1 MALRGLTDKLEKK
14 IKDKKARIGI
24 MGMGYVG
31 IPLGLEFAGTGFSVT
46 GFDKDSNRVKE
57 INSGKQVMKHIPAKS
72 MKEFVK
78 KNKGSATNKFSE
90 IGDMDCLIICVPT
103 PLDKHEQ
110 PDMSYIESA
119 SKEIGKNLRKGQLI
133 VLESTTYPG
142 TTREIVKPILEKS
155 KLKAG
160 KDFFLAYSPEREDP
174 GNKEFSVSAIPK
186 VMGGLTDDCLQLTS
200 DLYKNIVSETVEV
213 SSLETAEATKL
224 MENIFRGVNIAMV
237 NELKLVLSRMGVNIW
252 EVIDAA
258 KTKPFGFMAFY
269 PGPGMGGHCI
279 PIDPFYL
286 SWKAK
291 EYNTEAKFIELAGE
305 INRKMTENIAHRI
318 GKALND
324 DKKSIKGSKILI
336 VGVAYKKDIDDVRES
351 PALRIMDLLKY
362 KGGKINY
369 HDPYV
374 ESMDS
379 LKSLD
384 LTKDIIEEQDA
395 IVITTD
401 HTSIDY
407 TSLGKYAKLIVDTRN
422 IMATVKNPKARVIRA

>member
-1 MALRGLTDKLEKK
+1 MGGLIDELEKK
-14 IKDKKARIGI
+14 IKDKKAKIGI
-24 MGMGYVG
+24 IGMGYVG

-46 GFDKDSNRVKE
+46 GFDKDSARVKE

-78 KNKGSATNKFSE
+78 KNNGSSTTEFSE
-90 IGDMDCLIICVPT
+90 IRDMDCLIICVPT
-103 PLDKHEQ
+103 PLDEHEQ

-155 KLKAG
+155 KLEAG
-160 KDFFLAYSPEREDP
+160 EDFFLAYSPEREDP
-174 GNKEFSVSAIPK
+174 GNKEFSISAIPK
-186 VMGGLTDDCLQLTS
+186 VMGGLTDNCLRLTS
-200 DLYKNIVSETVEV
+200 NLYKNIVSETVEV

-224 MENIFRGVNIAMV
+224 MENIFRAVNIAMV
-237 NELKLVLSRMGVNIW
+237 NELKLIFSRMGINIW

-258 KTKPFGFMAFY
+258 KTKPFGFMPFY

-305 INRKMTENIAHRI
+305 INRKMTEHIAHRI
-318 GKALND
+318 GRALND
-324 DKKSIKGSKILI
+324 DKKSIRGSKILI
-336 VGVAYKKDIDDVRES
+336 VGVAYKKDIDDIRES
-351 PALRIMDLLKY
+351 PALRIMDLLKH
-362 KGGKINY
+362 KGAKITY
-369 HDPYV
+369 HDPNV
-374 ESMDS
+374 KNVGP

-384 LTKDIIEEQDA
+384 LTQNTINEQDA

-401 HTSIDY
+401 HTNIDY
-407 TSLGKYAKLIVDTRN
+407 KSLGKHAKLIVDTRN

>member
-1 MALRGLTDKLEKK
+1 MGGLIDELEKK
-14 IKDKKARIGI
+14 IKDKKAKIGI
-24 MGMGYVG
+24 IGMGYIG

-46 GFDKDSNRVKE
+46 GFDKDSARVKE

-78 KNKGSATNKFSE
+78 KNNGSSTTEFSE
-90 IGDMDCLIICVPT
+90 IRDMDCLIICVPT
-103 PLDKHEQ
+103 PLDEHEQ

-155 KLKAG
+155 KLEAG
-160 KDFFLAYSPEREDP
+160 EDFFLAYSPEREDP

-186 VMGGLTDDCLQLTS
+186 VMGGLTDNCLRLTS
-200 DLYKNIVSETVEV
+200 NLYKNIVSETVEV

-224 MENIFRGVNIAMV
+224 MENIFRAVNIAMV
-237 NELKLVLSRMGVNIW
+237 NELKLIFSRMGINIW

-258 KTKPFGFMAFY
+258 KTKPFGFMPFY

-305 INRKMTENIAHRI
+305 INRKMTEHIAHRI
-318 GKALND
+318 GRALND
-324 DKKSIKGSKILI
+324 DKKSIRGSKILI
-336 VGVAYKKDIDDVRES
+336 VGVAYKKDIDDIRES
-351 PALRIMDLLKY
+351 PALRIMDLLKH
-362 KGGKINY
+362 KGAKITY
-369 HDPYV
+369 HDPNV
-374 ESMDS
+374 KNVGP

-384 LTKDIIEEQDA
+384 LTQNTINEQDA

-401 HTSIDY
+401 HTNIDY
-407 TSLGKYAKLIVDTRN
+407 KSLGKHAKLIVDTRN

>member
-1 MALRGLTDKLEKK
+1 MRSLTEKLEKK
-14 IKDKKARIGI
+14 IKDKKAKIGI
-24 MGMGYVG
+24 IGMGYVG

-46 GFDKDSNRVKE
+46 GFDNDSARVKD
-57 INSGKQVMKHIPAKS
+57 INAGKQVIKHIPAKS

-78 KNKGSATNKFSE
+78 KNKGSSTNKFSE
-90 IGDMDCLIICVPT
+90 TGNMDCLIICVPT
-103 PLDKHEQ
+103 PLDVHEQ

-119 SKEIGKNLRKGQLI
+119 SEEIGKNLKKGQLI

-213 SSLETAEATKL
+213 NSLETAEATKL
-224 MENIFRGVNIAMV
+224 MENIFRAVNIAMV

-258 KTKPFGFMAFY
+258 KTKPFGFMPFY

-305 INRKMTENIAHRI
+305 INRKMTEHVTHRI
-318 GKALND
+318 GRALND
-324 DKKSIKGSKILI
+324 DKKSIRDSKILI
-336 VGVAYKKDIDDVRES
+336 VGVAYKKDIDDIRES
-351 PALRIMDLLKY
+351 PALRIMDVLKY
-362 KGGKINY
+362 KGAKINY

-374 ESMDS
+374 ENVGS
-379 LKSLD
+379 LKSLE
-384 LTKDIIEEQDA
+384 LTKNTIEEQDA